1 MNKKSSTD
9 QGVIFAYL
17 ALFGGMLSI
26 GFSAIFVRWAE
37 APGTVTSFYRMA
49 IATLVMT
56 FPFIKEIKSENSSLP
71 RLEIRLA
78 VLGGIFFAA
87 DLSFWATG
95 IVLSGA
101 TNPTLMANTA
111 PLWVGLGSM
120 VFFGER
126 LRLNFWMGLFITL
139 IGASFVLGQ
148 DIQKAANFGL
158 GTFLGLLAA
167 IFYGGYF
174 LFTQRGRKLLSS
186 LSYFWIA
193 SASSSV
199 VLFVVN
205 LLLNQPFTGYSK
217 YTYFNFLSLGLI
229 VQVVGWLAINYAQ
242 GYLPASIVSPT
253 LLGQPVLTAIFSVP
267 LLGESFTIWHIIGG
281 IIVLLGVYI
290 VHRSRRLR

>member
-1 MNKKSSTD
+1 
-9 QGVIFAYL
+9 
-17 ALFGGMLSI
+17 
-26 GFSAIFVRWAE
+26 
-37 APGTVTSFYRMA
+37 MA
-49 IATLVMT
+49 IATLIMA
-56 FPFIKEIKSENSSLP
+56 FPFIREIKGQNSVLP
-71 RLEIRLA
+71 RAEIKLA

-111 PLWVGLGSM
+111 PLWVGLGAM
-120 VFFGER
+120 LFFGER
-126 LRLNFWMGLFITL
+126 LKLKFWIGLLITL

-199 VLFVVN
+199 MLFIVN
-205 LLLNQPFTGYSK
+205 LLLDQPLVGYST
-217 YTYFNFLSLGLI
+217 YTYINFLSLGLI
-229 VQVVGWLAINYAQ
+229 VQAVGWLAINYAQ

-253 LLGQPVLTAIFSVP
+253 LLGQPVLTAVFSVP

-281 IIVLLGVYI
+281 IIVLVGVYI
-290 VHRSRRLR
+290 VHRSRGLR